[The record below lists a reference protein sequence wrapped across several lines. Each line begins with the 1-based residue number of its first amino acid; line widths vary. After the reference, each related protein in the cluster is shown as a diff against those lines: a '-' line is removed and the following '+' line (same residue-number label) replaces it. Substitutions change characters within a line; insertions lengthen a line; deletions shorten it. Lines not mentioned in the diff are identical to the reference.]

1 MVFRAVVFTFVPT
14 ALELVLVCGLLARSF
29 APQVA
34 AMVLATF
41 GAYVAWTTALTSAGL
56 KVLYLTT
63 ELLLVF
69 HNGVTSGGDVMRWL
83 HDSRGVHSL
92 TGLKQG
98 GAAWSSELCKRL

>member
-1 MVFRAVVFTFVPT
+1 MAVQRRVLGTEVCGSTGTRSVSMVFRAVVFTFVPT

-56 KVLYLTT
+56 KVRFFFFFLFFLTS
-63 ELLLVF
+63 VRSC
-69 HNGVTSGGDVMRWL
+69 GS
-83 HDSRGVHSL
+83 
-92 TGLKQG
+92 
-98 GAAWSSELCKRL
+98 